1 MASGDDVQELWL
13 PNSHMRQEATVPS
26 TTVEA
31 LAAVRGYMVPRYID
45 RLPDGRRVA
54 ELHQKDISRV
64 EDGYG
69 CGECLAMF
77 DHRFSNCPSCGHLLE
92 PNRDIV
98 DHRPDYWQPYDGR
111 TSAEILGGN
120 G

>member
-1 MASGDDVQELWL
+1 MANGDDTQTLWL

-26 TTVEA
+26 TTAAA
-31 LAAVRGYMVPRYID
+31 LDAVKGYMVPRYID

-54 ELHQKDISRV
+54 ELYQKDIQRV

-77 DHRFSNCPSCGHLLE
+77 DQKFRNCPSCGHLMDIH
-92 PNRDIV
+92 RDIV
-98 DHRPDYWQPYDGR
+98 DFQPDYWKDGP
-111 TSAEILGGN
+111 TTIFSSDV
-120 G
+120 